1 MTIDE
6 AITQLK
12 QLPLPLKTR
21 SDYKKHQAVRLGIE
35 ALKRI
40 KEGREM
46 NYEYFSHWLP
56 GETKE

>member
-6 AITQLK
+6 AIKRVQNE
-12 QLPLPLKTR
+12 LPLVEKRGEL
-21 SDYKKHQAVRLGIE
+21 RLYAALELAIE

-46 NYEYFSHWLP
+46 NYDYFSHWLP
-56 GETKE
+56 GETK